1 MHNKV
6 KTFQPYLALSAAAG
20 SGKTFALSV
29 RYISLLFMG
38 ESPSSILAATF
49 TNKAVAEMRQRVVDS
64 LRNMGDN
71 EAFLEAVLVDTGLSS
86 AL

>member
-1 MHNKV
+1 MSFK
-6 KTFQPYLALSAAAG
+6 PYLALSAAAG

-49 TNKAVAEMRQRVVDS
+49 TNKAAAEMRQRVVDS
-64 LRNMGDN
+64 LRNLGDN
-71 EAFLEAVLVDTGLSS
+71 EAFLEAV
-86 AL
+86 

>member
-1 MHNKV
+1 
-6 KTFQPYLALSAAAG
+6 
-20 SGKTFALSV
+20 
-29 RYISLLFMG
+29 MG

-64 LRNMGDN
+64 LRNLGDN